1 MVSKIL
7 CSWDPCTIILFNVPS
22 TAHYPDHA
30 MFLNA
35 KQSLFWEIVRV
46 ETDKKR
52 EIVELFMAS

>member
-1 MVSKIL
+1 
-7 CSWDPCTIILFNVPS
+7 VPS